1 MKSVAGAVRTYLAK
15 YHKGSG
21 MTAACVCVCVCAVKG
36 AQDKF
41 ALKHV
46 LSFLEEVG
54 ARGAQVP
61 RSDPEPAI
69 IDLMTACSNERAR
82 ALPGAPTILE
92 QGAVGNHQRAV
103 EPAIQTIQAH
113 SRTLCV
119 SKCQIAMAGI
129 NAQGSDGIVMW
140 MVPHSAWLIS
150 RFSMT

>member
-21 MTAACVCVCVCAVKG
+21 MTAACVCVCAMNG

-46 LSFLEEVG
+46 LSFLEEIG
-54 ARGAQVP
+54 ARGAVVL

-69 IDLMTACSNERAR
+69 IDLMIACSNERAR

-92 QGAVGNHQRAV
+92 QGAVENHQGAV
-103 EPAIQTIQAH
+103 ERAIQTIQAH
-113 SRTLCV
+113 TRTLCPSV
-119 SKCQIAMAGI
+119 RSLWQ
-129 NAQGSDGIVMW
+129 
-140 MVPHSAWLIS
+140 
-150 RFSMT
+150 

>member
-1 MKSVAGAVRTYLAK
+1 M
-15 YHKGSG
+15 
-21 MTAACVCVCVCAVKG
+21 CVCAVKG
-36 AQDKF
+36 AQDRF
-41 ALKHV
+41 ALKHA

-54 ARGAQVP
+54 ARGAVVL

-69 IDLMTACSNERAR
+69 IDLMTACSTERAR

-103 EPAIQTIQAH
+103 ERAIQTIQAH

-119 SKCQIAMAGI
+119 QVSDRYGI
-129 NAQGSDGIVMW
+129 DVQSSDGIVMW

>member
-1 MKSVAGAVRTYLAK
+1 M
-15 YHKGSG
+15 
-21 MTAACVCVCVCAVKG
+21 KG

-54 ARGAQVP
+54 ARGAVVLRP
-61 RSDPEPAI
+61 DPQLAI

-82 ALPGAPTILE
+82 ALPGAPTTLE
-92 QGAVGNHQRAV
+92 QGAVGNHQQAV
-103 EPAIQTIQAH
+103 EPAMTIQAH
-113 SRTLCV
+113 SRTFCV
-119 SKCQIAMAGI
+119 QVSDRYGI
-129 NAQGSDGIVMW
+129 DVQSSDGIVMW